1 MVESK
6 LSLSSSILTILVFI
20 FYVILMITLRN
31 SDKISSIKYWL
42 VIFGGLII
50 ALFAFSFNLDNA
62 INGIKIDDKYRWQYY
77 ASLVFNWLLPIFSVI
92 LLFSGGTFFTSSTA
106 VTSILFSLTA
116 GLLISIAPRF

>member
-20 FYVILMITLRN
+20 LYVILMISSRN
-31 SDKISSIKYWL
+31 SDKISSLKYWL

-62 INGIKIDDKYRWQYY
+62 INGVKINDKHRWQYY
-77 ASLVFNWLLPIFSVI
+77 TSVIFNWLLFIFTII
-92 LLFSGGTFFTSSTA
+92 LLFSGGAFFTSLS
-106 VTSILFSLTA
+106 SSLFSLIA
-116 GLLISIAPRF
+116 AILISIASRF